1 MRNALVIVV
10 AAVVVFLAGWLI
22 DDKLFGDDIPRNRSV
37 AGVDIGR
44 MSVADA
50 EVRLGA
56 ARLDGQVIELRHGSD
71 TLITTASELGIEL
84 ATAQALV
91 AAAERPSLWKQ
102 PFNWTASLFRGR
114 DHPAA
119 TELAIDD
126 LADALAFLQV
136 DSFFNLDLGRPQIE
150 LIDGEFVEV
159 DTVEKPVIDLE
170 ELRVRVFEAS
180 AKRSDEAIVIEVPIG
195 GTSTVDR
202 GAGDL
207 IAQASRMTADG
218 IQVVITG
225 SFRRRL
231 IPESALRSWIVFG
244 GTIDEPTIGLDA
256 ELAQSTL
263 ETLFIDEAVEG
274 TEATFWVDS
283 NDQVHIR
290 GNVPGS
296 VCCSLDAA
304 DRIFAAMQRGDAE
317 VELSPRED
325 PDTRGVAWAES
336 MKITELVGEF
346 TTNYV
351 PNQSRVLNIMRI
363 AELTQGV
370 VIEPGETF
378 SVNEYVGVRT
388 RANGF
393 VDAGVIVNG
402 VFQTSVG
409 GGISQY
415 ATTLFNAAFF
425 AGLDFGEY
433 QSHSIYISRYPYGRE
448 ATVSYPH
455 PDLQIINNTPYGVLL
470 WPTTTHDSIT
480 VKLFS
485 TRWVEGEQTGQREWR
500 EGSTCTRV
508 QTERTRVWLDG
519 SVEVDTVTARYR
531 PEGLR
536 CDGSPSN
543 PDPTTTTTAPPTTS
557 VPPSTSVP

>member
-1 MRNALVIVV
+1 MRNALALV
-10 AAVVVFLAGWLI
+10 AAAVLVFSAGWLI
-22 DDKLFGDDIPRNRSV
+22 DDKLFGHAIPRNRSV
-37 AGVDIGR
+37 AGIDVGR
-44 MSVADA
+44 MGIADA
-50 EVRLGA
+50 EARIAA
-56 ARLDGQVIELRHGSD
+56 ARLDGQVIELRHGSES
-71 TLITTASELGIEL
+71 LITTASELGLEL
-84 ATAQALV
+84 ATADAV
-91 AAAERPSLWKQ
+91 TAAAARPALWKQ
-102 PFNWTASLFRGR
+102 PFSWATSLFRNE
-114 DHPAA
+114 DHSAA
-119 TELAIDD
+119 ADLTVDD
-126 LADALAFLQV
+126 LADALAFLEV
-136 DSFFNLDLGRPQIE
+136 DAFFDLDLGRPQIE
-150 LIDGEFVEV
+150 LVDGEFVEV
-159 DTVEKPVIDLE
+159 DTVERLVIDLE
-170 ELRVRVFEAS
+170 ELRARAFEAS
-180 AKRSDEAIVIEVPIG
+180 QRRAEDAVVIEIPIG

-202 GAGDL
+202 GADAL
-207 IAQASRMTADG
+207 IARASRMTEDG

-231 IPESALRSWIVFG
+231 IPEAALRSWIVFG
-244 GTIDEPTIGLDA
+244 GTIDEPTISLEAD
-256 ELAQSTL
+256 LVQSTL

-274 TEATFWVDS
+274 TEATFWVDP

-296 VCCSLDAA
+296 VCCTLDSA
-304 DRIFAAMQRGDAE
+304 DRIFAAMERGDSE

-336 MKITELVGEF
+336 MKITEVVGEF

-378 SVNEYVGVRT
+378 SVNDYVGVRT
-388 RANGF
+388 RAKGF
-393 VDAGVIVNG
+393 VDAGVINNG

-448 ATVSYPH
+448 ATVSHPY
-455 PDLQIINNTPYGVLL
+455 PDLQIVNNTPYGVLL
-470 WPTTTHDSIT
+470 WPTTTYDSIT

-485 TRWVEGEQTGQREWR
+485 TRWAEGEQTGQTEAR
-500 EGSTCTRV
+500 EGVSCTRV
-508 QTERTRVWLDG
+508 QTERTRVWVDG
-519 SVEVDTVTARYR
+519 SVEVDSVTARYR

-536 CDGSPSN
+536 CDGSPSA
-543 PDPTTTTTAPPTTS
+543 PDATTTTTAPPTSS